1 LRKKGAILKM
11 EPQTGLGSPEI
22 VSPPLKKPL
31 KMRQVAFVDALAS
44 GHTIT
49 KAAEIAGVNRRQA
62 HRWLEPGKPTAIF
75 LAEQGESLKRTLG
88 ERLLTL
94 TALSLDHL
102 ENTLSQPSGVWHDR
116 KTEAARITLDTILK
130 ILAKEGHRHENNPTN
145 D

>member
-1 LRKKGAILKM
+1 M

-22 VSPPLKKPL
+22 VSTPLKKPL

-75 LAEQGESLKRTLG
+75 LAEQGESLRQTLG

-116 KTEAARITLDTILK
+116 KTEASLIVLNTLIKL
-130 ILAKEGHRHENNPTN
+130 LAKEGRKHENIEPN